1 MGLTNED
8 IWFYR
13 SEIARIYGIG
23 FANGLPP
30 RQLVA
35 IYNSMKARG
44 KFEKKP
50 GEEFRQMTLED
61 WVTMKGEK
69 IEWLETM

>member
-1 MGLTNED
+1 MLTTGD
-8 IWFYR
+8 IRYYR

-23 FANGLPP
+23 FANSLPP

-35 IYNSMKARG
+35 VYRNMKARG

-50 GEEFRQMTLED
+50 GGEFRQMTLED
-61 WVTMKGEK
+61 WVEMKGEK
-69 IEWLETM
+69 IQWLETTQ

>member
-1 MGLTNED
+1 MLTTGD
-8 IWFYR
+8 IRYYR

-23 FANGLPP
+23 FANSLPP

-35 IYNSMKARG
+35 VYRNMKARG

-50 GEEFRQMTLED
+50 GGDFRQMTLED
-61 WVTMKGEK
+61 WILQQGKE
-69 IEWLETM
+69 IELWET